1 MLITTYIVIT
11 KLEFLE
17 ETSAQNVMQILK
29 LNLFYLNF
37 KIIFVSIFPCFCQ
50 KEAKYCRI

>member
-1 MLITTYIVIT
+1 ME
-11 KLEFLE
+11 LEFLE

-37 KIIFVSIFPCFCQ
+37 KIIFITISPASTRKKPNIVEF
-50 KEAKYCRI
+50 K